1 MGARA
6 LFFAP
11 VLVCPLRTQLTEQR
25 ELSWSYMAAMKGP
38 GGSRTSSCIS
48 SKLSVAKAIALS
60 GDRPRARQTAPA
72 ALCGCFLLLSGLCS
86 FLFASALSLSVTLLG
101 GAQGSPPPILMLW
114 STDRCVHVVSWPH
127 SKTRT
132 RTQGFWLPAQSSCL
146 WTRLPGGE
154 RAAPLPIP
162 PYPTEQG
169 EVALACP
176 RASDSMF
183 TGYNAFGT
191 TRPTFLGM
199 LKDARCPPAVPAVHV
214 HTALF
219 CSPLPRPRHMG
230 SGCFCRRSFL
240 RPTVASYSFL
250 WSICKTLPRE
260 SWGSAH
266 FSLAL
271 CPEPGGKEGRLGEG
285 HPPLNGPLTWEE
297 AP

>member
-1 MGARA
+1 MQSRGHIA
-6 LFFAP
+6 
-11 VLVCPLRTQLTEQR
+11 
-25 ELSWSYMAAMKGP
+25 ELEP
-38 GGSRTSSCIS
+38 G
-48 SKLSVAKAIALS
+48 
-60 GDRPRARQTAPA
+60 PRA
-72 ALCGCFLLLSGLCS
+72 SGS
-86 FLFASALSLSVTLLG
+86 
-101 GAQGSPPPILMLW
+101 QP
-114 STDRCVHVVSWPH
+114 R
-127 SKTRT
+127 
-132 RTQGFWLPAQSSCL
+132 
-146 WTRLPGGE
+146 
-154 RAAPLPIP
+154 
-162 PYPTEQG
+162 
-169 EVALACP
+169 ALACGP
-176 RASDSMF
+176 GCLGVRGQHPSPSHPTLQNKGRWPWPAPGASDSMF

-199 LKDARCPPAVPAVHV
+199 LKDARCPPAVPMVHV

-240 RPTVASYSFL
+240 RPTVASYSLL
-250 WSICKTLPRE
+250 WSICKSHPRE